1 MKKLC
6 DLIAPTMDSLIEN
19 AGGRRVLKKL
29 VSQYKYLQSLC
40 SPEILNTLVSLRLK
54 SDRVNIACFKFG
66 TNISIF
72 VNMISMAT

>member
-1 MKKLC
+1 MC

-40 SPEILNTLVSLRLK
+40 SPEILNILV
-54 SDRVNIACFKFG
+54 RVNLKPGSVNIVCFQF
-66 TNISIF
+66 
-72 VNMISMAT
+72 